1 MKILFDT
8 SALIELERQNR
19 EAIALVKGLITSREE
34 IVISTVTISEVLLG
48 VYFQKA
54 YEKIGEAKKLLSQ
67 FKWIP
72 LDENIADVAAQYE
85 ALLLNIGNE
94 IEFKDVAIA
103 ATFAAT
109 KSDFLITQNKRHF
122 QILPDIGNR
131 AKTIAEFSKIY
142 R

>member
-8 SALIELERQNR
+8 SALIELERQNQ
-19 EAIALVKGLITSREE
+19 EAIALVKGLITSSEE

-54 YEKIGEAKKLLSQ
+54 HEKIEEAKKLLSQ

>member
-19 EAIALVKGLITSREE
+19 EAIALVKGLITSGEE

-48 VYFQKA
+48 VYFQKDH
-54 YEKIGEAKKLLSQ
+54 EKIEEAKKLLSQ

-94 IEFKDVAIA
+94 VEFKDVAIA

>member
-8 SALIELERQNR
+8 SALIELERQNQ
-19 EAIALVKGLITSREE
+19 EAIALVKGLITSSEE

-54 YEKIGEAKKLLSQ
+54 HEKIEEAKKLLSQ

-109 KSDFLITQNKRHF
+109 KSDFLITHNKRHF

>member
-19 EAIALVKGLITSREE
+19 EAIALVKGLITSSEE

>member
-8 SALIELERQNR
+8 SALIELERQNQ
-19 EAIALVKGLITSREE
+19 EAIALVKGLITSSEE

-54 YEKIGEAKKLLSQ
+54 YEKIEEAKKLLSQ
-67 FKWIP
+67 FKWVP

-122 QILPDIGNR
+122 QILPDIGNK

>member
-8 SALIELERQNR
+8 SALIELERQNQ

-54 YEKIGEAKKLLSQ
+54 YEKIEEAKKLLSQ

-122 QILPDIGNR
+122 QILPDIGNS

>member
-8 SALIELERQNR
+8 SALIELERQNQ
-19 EAIALVKGLITSREE
+19 EAIALVKGLITSSEE

>member
-8 SALIELERQNR
+8 SALIELERQNQ
-19 EAIALVKGLITSREE
+19 EAIALVKGLITSEEE

-54 YEKIGEAKKLLSQ
+54 YEKIEEAKKLLSQ

-94 IEFKDVAIA
+94 VEFKDVAIA

>member
-8 SALIELERQNR
+8 SALIELERQNQ
-19 EAIALVKGLITSREE
+19 EAIALVKGLITGSEE
-34 IVISTVTISEVLLG
+34 IVISTVTVSEVLLG

-54 YEKIGEAKKLLSQ
+54 YEKIEEARKLLSQ

-72 LDENIADVAAQYE
+72 LDENIADVAARYE

-94 IEFKDVAIA
+94 IEFKDAAIA

-109 KSDFLITQNKRHF
+109 KSDFLITQNKGHF

>member
-8 SALIELERQNR
+8 SALIELERQNQ
-19 EAIALVKGLITSREE
+19 EAIALVKGLITSSEE

-54 YEKIGEAKKLLSQ
+54 YEKIEEAKKLLSQ

-94 IEFKDVAIA
+94 VEFKDVAIA